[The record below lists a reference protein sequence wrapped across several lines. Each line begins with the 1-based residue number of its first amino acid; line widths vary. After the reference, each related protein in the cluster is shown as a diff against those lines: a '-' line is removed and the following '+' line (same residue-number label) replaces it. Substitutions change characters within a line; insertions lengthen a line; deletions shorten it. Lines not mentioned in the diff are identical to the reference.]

1 MTDQQ
6 PGGARSG
13 PLHGVTVLELG
24 SFIAGPFAG
33 QILGDYGA
41 EVMKIEPPD
50 QGDPMRQW
58 GVRLDG
64 DSLWWPSIARN
75 KRSVC
80 VDLRDERGRDVVRRL
95 AGRCDIV
102 LENFR
107 PGRLEE
113 WNLDYSTLSEA
124 NPRLVLVHVSGYGQT
139 GPKAR
144 NAGFGSIGEAVG
156 GLRYTTGNPDQP
168 PTRVGVSIGDA
179 LAALFSVVGSLA
191 ALSEARASGV
201 GQEVDVAIYEAVA
214 ALMES
219 AMADFEL
226 GGVLRERTGSVLP
239 GVAPSN
245 AYATKDGSQV
255 VIAAN
260 ADAVFA
266 RLCTAMGRPELSVD
280 ERYRTHVSRGANMA
294 ALDALINKWT
304 EALDAETLLTILEE
318 HSVPAGRIFTAE
330 DMLNDLHYAARD
342 MVLRRPSTQGWNV
355 PMPGVVPKF
364 SRTPGSV
371 GAAGPA
377 LGEHTYRV
385 LTTFA
390 GVSADE
396 YAELEKVGVVAGLR
410 DSAEPS
416 GS

>member
-1 MTDQQ
+1 MAGQES
-6 PGGARSG
+6 GGVRSG

-33 QILGDYGA
+33 QLLGDYGA
-41 EVMKIEPPD
+41 DVVKVEPPD

-95 AGRCDIV
+95 AGQCDVV

-107 PGRLEE
+107 PGRLDD
-113 WNLDYSTLSEA
+113 WGLGYATLSAA
-124 NPRLVLVHVSGYGQT
+124 NPRLVMVHVSGYGQT
-139 GPKAR
+139 GPKAP

-156 GLRYTTGNPDQP
+156 GLRYTMGNADQP
-168 PTRVGVSIGDA
+168 PSRVGVSLGDA
-179 LAALFSVVGSLA
+179 LAALFSVVGALA
-191 ALSEARASGV
+191 ALTEARVSGV

-226 GGVLRERTGSVLP
+226 GGVLRERSGSVLP

-245 AYATKDGSQV
+245 AYTTKDGSEL

-260 ADAVFA
+260 ANAVFA
-266 RLCTAMGRPELSVD
+266 RLCTAMGRPELSAD
-280 ERYRTHVSRGANMA
+280 ERYRTHVNRGVNMA
-294 ALDALINKWT
+294 KLDAMIGEWT
-304 EALDAETLLTILEE
+304 RTLDADDLLTILEE

-342 MVLRRPSTQGWNV
+342 MVLRRESTQGWNV
-355 PMPGVVPKF
+355 PMPGIVPKF
-364 SRTPGSV
+364 SRTPGDV

-377 LGEHTYRV
+377 LGEHTHRV
-385 LTTFA
+385 LTTF
-390 GVSADE
+390 GGDDE
-396 YAELEKVGVVAGLR
+396 YAELEKAGVVAGLR
-410 DSAEPS
+410 DSTEAPAR
-416 GS
+416 